1 MHAPKRSL
9 VPPIPLPSPET
20 IEPEVVACV
29 CLCESERECVCVMIF
44 LVTRTTG
51 LGDDGLEFIDL
62 GLCTAESAKL
72 EGGSKVSETATW

>member
-1 MHAPKRSL
+1 
-9 VPPIPLPSPET
+9 
-20 IEPEVVACV
+20 
-29 CLCESERECVCVMIF
+29 MIF